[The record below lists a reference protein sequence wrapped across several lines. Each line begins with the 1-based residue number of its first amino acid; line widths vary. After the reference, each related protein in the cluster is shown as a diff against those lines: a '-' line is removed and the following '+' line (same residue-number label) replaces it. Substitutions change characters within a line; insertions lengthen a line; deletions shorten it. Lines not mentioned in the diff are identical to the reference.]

1 VNTARYAE
9 LFRAE
14 SRERLAEM
22 NTSLLAL
29 ERGEGADRVAELF
42 RAVHTVKG
50 MSAAM
55 GYADVRD
62 LSHSL
67 EALLDQLRRGA
78 LEQDLSWVE
87 NSAGRHTLI
96 TFVHDKKS
104 AKTDKIVTLSGLG
117 GGNTNQQAAH
127 TERKVAGSIDLEEGD
142 EVTMFGREDPC
153 ASCQGALAHWL
164 FEQGGRSKTQTVFK
178 VDYYATK
185 TNTKWTITYDKS
197 KSTWT
202 PASSSYKTYD
212 MKYTPLQKAAGHF
225 IHQ

>member
-1 VNTARYAE
+1 MTQTQHEIV
-9 LFRAE
+9 
-14 SRERLAEM
+14 
-22 NTSLLAL
+22 
-29 ERGEGADRVAELF
+29 
-42 RAVHTVKG
+42 
-50 MSAAM
+50 
-55 GYADVRD
+55 
-62 LSHSL
+62 
-67 EALLDQLRRGA
+67 
-78 LEQDLSWVE
+78 EQDLSWVE